1 MQQPDEAAVFV
12 DLFILIEMKKARLK
26 CLHCTVI
33 SEIYRD
39 VTMLCITPVSCKK
52 V

>member
-39 VTMLCITPVSCKK
+39 VHYVVHYPCLLQK